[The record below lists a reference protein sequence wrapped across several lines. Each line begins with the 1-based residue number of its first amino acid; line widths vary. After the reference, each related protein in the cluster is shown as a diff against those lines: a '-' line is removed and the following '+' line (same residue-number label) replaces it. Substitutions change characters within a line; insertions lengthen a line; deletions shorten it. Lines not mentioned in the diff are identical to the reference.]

1 MTDDLDEI
9 AAALAGFQAEVPVIP
24 KTARAQI
31 QTSGGGGY
39 GYSYADLASIMP
51 IVGPLLSKHGL
62 AFSCMPTRAEDGVP
76 MLLGVLLHSSG
87 QRLQG
92 ELPISGRTP
101 QEIGSSLTYG
111 RRYLLCCLTG
121 IVTDDDDDGRLA
133 EQAARVRGGLSA
145 VAETARSS
153 GPRAPEPRADP
164 VVREVHETA
173 APDRAHQGEPLNT
186 SSALAKRMY
195 AGIRDAGIDK
205 DNVHRFLSEAVG
217 RDITSSKDLTVGEAH
232 RVLDFLP
239 QRPPVAPVEQS

>member
-1 MTDDLDEI
+1 MDQTDEI
-9 AAALAGFQAEVPVIP
+9 GSALAAFQAEMPVIP
-24 KTARAQI
+24 KNARAQI

-51 IVGPLLSKHGL
+51 IVAPLLSKHGL
-62 AFSCMPTRAEDGVP
+62 AFSCMPTRTDDGVP

-101 QEIGSSLTYG
+101 QEIGSALTYA

-121 IVTDDDDDGRLA
+121 VVTDDDDDGRLA
-133 EQAARVRGGLSA
+133 EKAARVRGGLSA

-153 GPRAPEPRADP
+153 GPRAPEGRADP
-164 VVREVHETA
+164 VVREPHEQPV
-173 APDRAHQGEPLNT
+173 PDRAHQGEPLNT
-186 SSALAKRMY
+186 SSALAKAMY
-195 AGIRDAGIDK
+195 AGIRDAGIDR
-205 DNVHRFLSEAVG
+205 DNVHQFMSEAVG
-217 RDITSSKDLTVGEAH
+217 REITSSKDLTQGEAR